1 MSLLLAAA
9 LIVPS
14 GEAFTC
20 TPVRVWDGDGPLW
33 CEEGPRLR
41 LTGIATRELD
51 GSCRDGQPCPDAT
64 AEAARDALVRLVGE
78 PIGRSREGH
87 VLVEG
92 PPMQCVSAGRGQHD
106 RTSAWCVSPKGG
118 DLSCAMVE
126 GGYALRWERFW
137 RDHSCPQ
144 PY

>member
-9 LIVPS
+9 LIVPA
-14 GEAFTC
+14 GQTFTC

-33 CEEGPRLR
+33 CQEGPRIR
-41 LTGIATRELD
+41 LTGIATRERD
-51 GSCRDGQPCPDAT
+51 GSCANGQPCPDVDPVQ
-64 AEAARDALVRLVGE
+64 ARDALVQLIGE
-78 PIGRSREGH
+78 PVGVSPHGH

-92 PPMQCVSAGRGQHD
+92 PPMECLSEGDGGYE

-118 DLSCAMVE
+118 DLSCAMVD

-137 RDHSCPQ
+137 RDHNCR
-144 PY
+144 